1 MSARSRA
8 KYLLGGLPLAAELY
22 WLLFNPGKKPF
33 SRFNLETLKARL
45 PQLVADVKP
54 HSESAPPGKKV
65 FFFASSHY
73 WIMHTTLCGLALRGL
88 GHDVTLG
95 YLPFS
100 DYNKSINRF
109 DLRLQ
114 DLYAR
119 SVFEKAQPVLK
130 AISFLGLKPARKIP
144 AALARALEQVT
155 AFDTQYTLQRED
167 VSGDEPIYHLRAK
180 RNQAAARLALAY
192 FENNRP
198 DVVVVP
204 NGMIQEYA
212 AVYETA
218 RYLDIPAVTYE
229 FDEHNQRIL
238 LDQNRLVIQH
248 FTDDLWAARKDRKL
262 DAGQRE
268 WLENFLAG
276 RQGLTTGEDFAHLWQ
291 KASRAGGASVRA
303 ALGLDDRPVVLLPT
317 NVLGDS
323 ATLGLTVSADP

>member
-54 HSESAPPGKKV
+54 HSESAPSGKKV

-155 AFDTQYTLQRED
+155 AFDTPSSVRMSAGTSRFTICGPNATRRLPAWHWLTLRT
-167 VSGDEPIYHLRAK
+167 
-180 RNQAAARLALAY
+180 
-192 FENNRP
+192 
-198 DVVVVP
+198 
-204 NGMIQEYA
+204 
-212 AVYETA
+212 TA
-218 RYLDIPAVTYE
+218 RMLSWFPMA
-229 FDEHNQRIL
+229 
-238 LDQNRLVIQH
+238 
-248 FTDDLWAARKDRKL
+248 
-262 DAGQRE
+262 
-268 WLENFLAG
+268 
-276 RQGLTTGEDFAHLWQ
+276 
-291 KASRAGGASVRA
+291 
-303 ALGLDDRPVVLLPT
+303 
-317 NVLGDS
+317 
-323 ATLGLTVSADP
+323 